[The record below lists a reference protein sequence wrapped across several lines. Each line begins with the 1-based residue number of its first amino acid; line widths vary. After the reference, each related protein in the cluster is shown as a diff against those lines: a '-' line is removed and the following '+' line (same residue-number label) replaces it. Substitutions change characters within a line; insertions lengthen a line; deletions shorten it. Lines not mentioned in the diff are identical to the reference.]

1 MRLSEQI
8 RQAIWG
14 VSAWK
19 GRSLALVVALACA
32 ITTIA
37 LLLAIVVGFSREI
50 ERTSFGAYARALV
63 ISENLQVFDRYGPP
77 RLRNIPPLRAAIP
90 EAESAA
96 AWRSTFV
103 QFTLGQER
111 RGGFLYGAAGAAKA
125 EIDADLAAGRF
136 LNESELAA
144 DGSATQRVCVIGAT
158 IAANLCTDGAERCLD
173 ERLRVNG
180 RDCAILGVLEP
191 SRSVSG
197 RRFDGAVITTFGAAA
212 RQFEVETQIAA
223 DETSWITLLLPA
235 DADRQKAQTAA
246 DLLLRKAVGA
256 PLSQPPP
263 FSYQDPSVDV
273 RDLARQRRVFG
284 QILLLVGITACVG
297 GFVAF
302 GSVIAAA
309 INERRREF
317 SLRLTFGAT
326 PGDLAGQ
333 IAIEALLVGLI
344 SGACAILLTLVAVVA
359 AQGFVSIPLALSLDT
374 LLANIA
380 VGLFI
385 ALYGA
390 WPVVWRIANAPVNQM
405 LRQ

>member
-144 DGSATQRVCVIGAT
+144 DGSA
-158 IAANLCTDGAERCLD
+158 
-173 ERLRVNG
+173 
-180 RDCAILGVLEP
+180 P
-191 SRSVSG
+191 S
-197 RRFDGAVITTFGAAA
+197 
-212 RQFEVETQIAA
+212 
-223 DETSWITLLLPA
+223 
-235 DADRQKAQTAA
+235 
-246 DLLLRKAVGA
+246 
-256 PLSQPPP
+256 
-263 FSYQDPSVDV
+263 
-273 RDLARQRRVFG
+273 
-284 QILLLVGITACVG
+284 
-297 GFVAF
+297 AF
-302 GSVIAAA
+302 A
-309 INERRREF
+309 
-317 SLRLTFGAT
+317 
-326 PGDLAGQ
+326 
-333 IAIEALLVGLI
+333 
-344 SGACAILLTLVAVVA
+344 
-359 AQGFVSIPLALSLDT
+359 
-374 LLANIA
+374 
-380 VGLFI
+380 
-385 ALYGA
+385 
-390 WPVVWRIANAPVNQM
+390 
-405 LRQ
+405 